1 MRLVIDTNI
10 WIKALVSKEYE
21 IDCAEA
27 LYCFLHDKDMELA
40 LDCKGEIMAEY
51 RDNLQKERSFQKCM
65 IKLENE
71 KRKCLVSSNLNKAHK
86 NALISR
92 GFHEP
97 EDHVFVGTAMNAD
110 KLIVTEDSDYGV
122 HQEAEKQAVFTYMKE
137 KMGMQV
143 MSAEQFS
150 REQA

>member
-10 WIKALVSKEYE
+10 WIKALVSEEYE

-27 LYCFLHDKDMELA
+27 LYCFLHDKEMELA
-40 LDCKGEIMAEY
+40 LDFNGDILTEY
-51 RDNLQKERSFQKCM
+51 QDNLQEERSFQKCM
-65 IKLENE
+65 MKLKNE
-71 KRKCLVSSNLNKAHK
+71 KRTHWVSSNLNKVHK

-110 KLIVTEDSDYGV
+110 KIIVTEDSDYGV
-122 HQEAEKQAVFTYMKE
+122 HQEAEKQEVFTYMKE
-137 KMGMQV
+137 KMGMRV

-150 REQA
+150 EEQV